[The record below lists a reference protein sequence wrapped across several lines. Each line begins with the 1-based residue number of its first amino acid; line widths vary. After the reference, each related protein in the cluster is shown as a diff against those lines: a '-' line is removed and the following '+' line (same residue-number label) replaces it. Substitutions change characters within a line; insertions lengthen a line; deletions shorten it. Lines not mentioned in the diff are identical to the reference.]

1 MRFLVPQAAVTY
13 LRATDAEMPLHGRDT
28 LRHLENAGY
37 FEDHSDAA
45 ENDDENEEEEEA
57 GGKRECW
64 IRLYLFYFL
73 EFSFVAKV
81 VMYAS
86 EGTIYDGI
94 MIVVIV
100 VLVTLRFH
108 GFHARLTD

>member
-45 ENDDENEEEEEA
+45 ENEDENEEEEEA

-64 IRLYLFYFL
+64 IRTDLFYFL
-73 EFSFVAKV
+73 EFFVAKV

-86 EGTIYDGI
+86 EVTIYDGI
-94 MIVVIV
+94 MIVVIL
-100 VLVTLRFH
+100 VLVTLRLH
-108 GFHARLTD
+108 G